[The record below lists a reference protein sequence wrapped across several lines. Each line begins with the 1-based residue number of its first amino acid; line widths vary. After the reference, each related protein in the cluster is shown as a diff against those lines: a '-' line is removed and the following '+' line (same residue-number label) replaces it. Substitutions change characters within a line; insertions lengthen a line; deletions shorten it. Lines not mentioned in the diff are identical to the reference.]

1 VNEMSSSRP
10 YLVRAVREWIL
21 DNRLTPY
28 ILVQVGHPGTRIPES
43 HSDGDKIVLNISES
57 AVTEFLLDNDYL
69 SFLARFGGKS
79 TDVYVPV
86 DAILAIY
93 ARENGEGMVFDRVE
107 TNMSQPTR
115 TGAQSAGGGKP
126 HLELIKS

>member
-1 VNEMSSSRP
+1 MSSSRP

-21 DNRLTPY
+21 DNGLTPY
-28 ILVQVGHPGTRIPES
+28 ILVQIGFPGTRIPEA
-43 HSDGDKIVLNISES
+43 HADGDKIVLNISES

-69 SFLARFGGKS
+69 TFLARFGGKS
-79 TDVYVPV
+79 MDVCVPV
-86 DAILAIY
+86 EAILAIY

-107 TNMSQPTR
+107 TSLP
-115 TGAQSAGGGKP
+115 QSTKTASRGSGDGKP

>member
-1 VNEMSSSRP
+1 MSSSRP

-21 DNRLTPY
+21 DNHLTPY
-28 ILVQVGHPGTRIPES
+28 ILVQIGLPGMRIPEA
-43 HSDGDKIVLNISES
+43 HADGDKIVLNISGS
-57 AVTEFLLDNDYL
+57 AVSEFMLENDYL

-79 TDVYVPV
+79 MDVCVPV

-93 ARENGEGMVFDRVE
+93 ARENGEGMVFDRLE
-107 TNMSQPTR
+107 TNLSRATK
-115 TGAQSAGGGKP
+115 GNASSGSAGGKP